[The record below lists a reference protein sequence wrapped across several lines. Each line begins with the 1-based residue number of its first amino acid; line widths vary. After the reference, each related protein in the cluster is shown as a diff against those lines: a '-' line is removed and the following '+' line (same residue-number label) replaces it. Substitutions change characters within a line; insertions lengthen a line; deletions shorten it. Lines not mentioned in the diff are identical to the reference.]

1 MSCDLFL
8 HEIFLLSYMELCNT
22 RCYGICKCAVEIT
35 FMERYLV
42 DPYCELTA
50 STAELY
56 TVFSSDNFTAC
67 LYALRD
73 QRLQRIQLQEKGLVG
88 NWLYMLSDGTLIV
101 CLLYKM

>member
-1 MSCDLFL
+1 MIYFYMRS
-8 HEIFLLSYMELCNT
+8 FLLSHIELCNT
-22 RCYGICKCAVEIT
+22 WCYGICKCAVEIT
-35 FMERYLV
+35 LMERYLV

-50 STAELY
+50 SASELY

-88 NWLYMLSDGTLIV
+88 NWLYMHSDGTLIV

>member
-1 MSCDLFL
+1 MIYFYMRS
-8 HEIFLLSYMELCNT
+8 FLLSYMELCNT
-22 RCYGICKCAVEIT
+22 RCYGVCKCAVEIT

-42 DPYCELTA
+42 DPNCELTA
-50 STAELY
+50 SAAELY

-73 QRLQRIQLQEKGLVG
+73 QRLQRTQLQEKGLVG
-88 NWLYMLSDGTLIV
+88 NWHYMLSAGTLVV